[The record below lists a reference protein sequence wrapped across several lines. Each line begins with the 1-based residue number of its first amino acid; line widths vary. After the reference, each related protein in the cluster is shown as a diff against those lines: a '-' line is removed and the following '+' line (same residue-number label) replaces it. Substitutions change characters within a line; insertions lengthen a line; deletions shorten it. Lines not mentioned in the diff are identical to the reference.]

1 MPNAIIIHSLLNR
14 KADIMAKIIL
24 NDLEDTRE
32 FGEKLGCSL
41 KTGDIICLMGD
52 LGAGKTT
59 LTKSIGIG
67 LGVEDYITSPTF
79 TLINEYKGRLNL
91 YHFDVYR
98 LEGITDLD
106 DLGFEEYFY
115 SDGVCIIEWGDKIQG
130 VLPENTIN
138 IRIEKGEELD
148 NRILT
153 LSGKGNRFEE
163 LIEEL
168 NID

>member
-1 MPNAIIIHSLLNR
+1 ME
-14 KADIMAKIIL
+14 KIIL
-24 NDLEDTRE
+24 KGLEETE
-32 FGEKLGCSL
+32 KFGEKLGSQL
-41 KTGDIICLMGD
+41 KPGDIICLMGD

-59 LTKSIGIG
+59 LTKSIGKG
-67 LGVEDYITSPTF
+67 LGVGDYITSPTF

-98 LEGITDLD
+98 LEGISDLD

-115 SDGVCIIEWGDKIQG
+115 SDGVTVVEWGDKIESI
-130 VLPENTIN
+130 LPKSRIN
-138 IRIEKGEELD
+138 IKIEKGKELD
-148 NRILT
+148 MRILY
-153 LSGKGNRFEE
+153 LYGEGDRFEE